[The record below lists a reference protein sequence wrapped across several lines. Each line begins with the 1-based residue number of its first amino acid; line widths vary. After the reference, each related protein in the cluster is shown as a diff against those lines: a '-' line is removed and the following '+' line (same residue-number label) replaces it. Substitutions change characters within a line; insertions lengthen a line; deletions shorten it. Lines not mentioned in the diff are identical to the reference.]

1 MTAGGLAPAAFRSTT
16 AKAIPAAVSPLFRIP
31 VVRKARE
38 RLSPVLAVDDRMA
51 RRLSA
56 ASESTFR
63 HGQNRRHG
71 DEVNNNQGPANAM
84 QLKKGKPEDGKTRAA
99 SASGASSKSGSA
111 VNLEAIHRS
120 LGASGVKYLL
130 ASYVDM
136 HGISKG
142 KMVPISHLEQMLGGS
157 ELFTG
162 AALEGVPQDVSEEEV
177 SAHPDPG
184 SCIVLP
190 WNREVAWLASN
201 LWCRGR
207 PFEACSRTILSNVM
221 AEAAKNGFVP
231 QLGMEAEFFV
241 FRDTDAASPI
251 PISGRKHLEK
261 PAYDVVRLLDNMG
274 WMGELVDAMNALDW
288 DVYSLDHEDG
298 IGQFEIDFIYSDM
311 LTMADRYVFFRMMAN
326 EIARKHGGFASF
338 MPKPYGDRAGS
349 GAHYNMSIKDKNTG
363 RNLFYEPGDRRGC
376 KLSKLGYQFI
386 AGVLR
391 HMPAIC
397 AVIAPTVN
405 SYKRLVLKGSQS
417 GFTWA
422 PVFVCYGNNNRTNTI
437 RIPLA
442 GGRIELRAADSAC
455 NPYLGAAMV
464 LQAGLEGIAEGH
476 DPGEP
481 HTDNMYI
488 KGDEELKQLGVGH
501 LPETLEQALD
511 AFEADPLAVRV
522 MGQVMR
528 DTWLDY
534 KRNEW
539 ASYVHHVSDW
549 EHARYLKMF

>member
-1 MTAGGLAPAAFRSTT
+1 
-16 AKAIPAAVSPLFRIP
+16 
-31 VVRKARE
+31 
-38 RLSPVLAVDDRMA
+38 
-51 RRLSA
+51 
-56 ASESTFR
+56 
-63 HGQNRRHG
+63 
-71 DEVNNNQGPANAM
+71 
-84 QLKKGKPEDGKTRAA
+84 
-99 SASGASSKSGSA
+99 
-111 VNLEAIHRS
+111 
-120 LGASGVKYLL
+120 
-130 ASYVDM
+130 
-136 HGISKG
+136 
-142 KMVPISHLEQMLGGS
+142 
-157 ELFTG
+157 
-162 AALEGVPQDVSEEEV
+162 
-177 SAHPDPG
+177 
-184 SCIVLP
+184 
-190 WNREVAWLASN
+190 
-201 LWCRGR
+201 
-207 PFEACSRTILSNVM
+207 
-221 AEAAKNGFVP
+221 
-231 QLGMEAEFFV
+231 MEAEFFV
-241 FRDTDAASPI
+241 FRETEASGFV
-251 PISGRKHLEK
+251 PISVRKHLEK
-261 PAYDVVRLLDNMG
+261 PAYDVVRLLDNLG
-274 WMGELVDAMNALDW
+274 WMGELVDAMNTLGW

-298 IGQFEIDFIYSDM
+298 IGQFEVDFIYSDM

-349 GAHYNMSIKDKNTG
+349 GSHYNISIKDVSTG
-363 RNLFYEPGDRRGC
+363 RNLFYDPNDGRGC
-376 KLSKLGYQFI
+376 KLSRLGYQFI

-442 GGRIELRAADSAC
+442 GGRIELRASDSAC

-464 LQAGLEGIAEGH
+464 LQAGLDGIAEGL

-481 HTDNMYI
+481 HTDNMYV
-488 KGDEELKQLGVGH
+488 KSEEELKGLGVGH

-511 AFEADPLAVRV
+511 ALEADPLAVRV

-528 DTWLDY
+528 DTWLEY

-549 EHARYLKMF
+549 EKARYLRMF